1 MKKRKKEKNDSSVS
15 NERKNV
21 LVQHEDIY
29 FENQITMEDLQH
41 IYQKEAPS
49 VKKTINPDIV
59 K

>member
-1 MKKRKKEKNDSSVS
+1 MKNRKKEKNDSSVS

-29 FENQITMEDLQH
+29 FENQKTMEDLQH
-41 IYQKEAPS
+41 IYQKAAPS